1 MDKIKVLVINDEG
14 EDIALEESVIAEAFG
29 AKPANLEVKYIPA
42 TDKEAVDAELP
53 EAAGVITV
61 YTEFNEA
68 VLKKMKNCKV
78 IATQTIGINTIDLK
92 AASEQGICVTNVPD
106 YCVEEVAMHT
116 VTLALSAARKVTTYD
131 RIARQKVWNV
141 EDIYKYG
148 QLHRLQDQT
157 YGIVSFGNIGK
168 RVASLM
174 SEFGMK
180 IMAYDPFL
188 PAEVFVEH
196 GVKRAETLEELFE
209 ACNMISLHTPL
220 TPKTE
225 GMIGYD
231 LISRMPEG
239 GILINTSRGGIVKEE
254 ELSKALKDG
263 ILGAAAVDVI
273 IDETEFESPLYELE
287 NCIITPHVAYYS
299 EEALEECRIKAARM
313 VGDVL
318 GRHCVP
324 KYLVNK
330 DVIGRTKEALA

>member
-1 MDKIKVLVINDEG
+1 MDKIKILVINDEG
-14 EDIALEESVIAEAFG
+14 EDIALEESVLAEAFG
-29 AKPANLEVKYIPA
+29 TKPANLEVKYIPA
-42 TDKEAVDAELP
+42 TDKAAVDAALP

-68 VLKKMKNCKV
+68 VLKNMKNCKV

-116 VTLALSAARKVTTYD
+116 VTLALSAARKVTIYD

-188 PAEVFVEH
+188 PADVFIEY
-196 GVKRAETLEELFE
+196 GVKRAESLEELFA

-231 LISRMPEG
+231 LMAKMPEG

-273 IDETEFESPLYELE
+273 IDETEFESPLYEFE
-287 NCIITPHVAYYS
+287 NCIVTPHVAYYS

>member
-1 MDKIKVLVINDEG
+1 MDKIKILVINDEG
-14 EDIALEESVIAEAFG
+14 EDIALEESVLAEAFG
-29 AKPANLEVKYIPA
+29 TKPANLEVKYIPA
-42 TDKEAVDAELP
+42 TDKAAVDAALP

-68 VLKKMKNCKV
+68 VLKNMKNCKV

-116 VTLALSAARKVTTYD
+116 VTLALSAARKVTIYD

-188 PAEVFVEH
+188 PADVFIEY
-196 GVKRAETLEELFE
+196 GVKRAESLEELFA

-273 IDETEFESPLYELE
+273 IDETEFESPLYEFE
-287 NCIITPHVAYYS
+287 NCIVTPHVAYYS

>member
-1 MDKIKVLVINDEG
+1 MDKIKILVINDEG
-14 EDIALEESVIAEAFG
+14 EDITLEESVLAEAFG
-29 AKPANLEVKYIPA
+29 TKPANLEVKYIPA
-42 TDKEAVDAELP
+42 TDKAAVDAALP

-61 YTEFNEA
+61 YTEFDEA
-68 VLKKMKNCKV
+68 VLKNMKNCKV

-116 VTLALSAARKVTTYD
+116 VTLALSAARKVTIYD

-141 EDIYKYG
+141 DDIYKYG
-148 QLHRLQDQT
+148 QLHRLQGQT

-168 RVASLM
+168 RVAALM
-174 SEFGMK
+174 KEFGMK
-180 IMAYDPFL
+180 VIAYDPFL
-188 PAEVFVEH
+188 PADVFIEY
-196 GVKRAETLEELFE
+196 GVKRAESLEELFA

-231 LISRMPEG
+231 LMAKMPEG

-273 IDETEFESPLYELE
+273 IDETEFESPLYEFE
-287 NCIITPHVAYYS
+287 NCIVTPHVAYYS

>member
-1 MDKIKVLVINDEG
+1 MENMKVLIINDEG
-14 EDIALEESVIAEAFG
+14 EDIALEEAVIAEAFDT
-29 AKPANLEVKYIPA
+29 KPENLEVKYIPA
-42 TDKEAVDAELP
+42 TDKAAVDAELP
-53 EAAGVITV
+53 EATGVITV
-61 YTEFNEA
+61 YTEFDEETM
-68 VLKKMKNCKV
+68 KKMKDCKV

-116 VTLALSAARKVTTYD
+116 VTLALSAVRKITTYD
-131 RIARQKVWNV
+131 RIAREKVWNV

-148 QLHRLQDQT
+148 QLHRLQGQK

-168 RVASLM
+168 RVAALM
-174 SEFGMK
+174 KNFGMD
-180 IMAYDPFL
+180 IMAFDPFL
-188 PAEVFVEH
+188 PEEVFAEYGVE
-196 GVKRAETLEELFE
+196 RAETLEDLFG
-209 ACNMISLHTPL
+209 ACNIISLHTPL

-231 LISRMPEG
+231 LMKRMPEG

-254 ELSKALKDG
+254 ELAKALKDG
-263 ILGAAAVDVI
+263 ALGAAAVDVI
-273 IDETEFESPLYELE
+273 IDVAEFESPLYEME

-299 EEALEECRIKAARM
+299 EEALEECRVKAAQM
-313 VGDVL
+313 VGDVI

-330 DVIGRTKEALA
+330 DVIGKTKETLA